1 MNVLYLPPWLGG
13 GLCPHELSP
22 DTEDC
27 ARKGKRQVVQENKAA
42 GGEERRIHSG
52 VNETKLKLE
61 CLSVLQL
68 SSGAIPRAKH
78 LVVLVDFVDYLNHYS
93 SWVL

>member
-1 MNVLYLPPWLGG
+1 MNVLYLPLWLGG
-13 GLCPHELSP
+13 VLCPQELSP

-27 ARKGKRQVVQENKAA
+27 DRKGKRQVVKENKAA

-52 VNETKLKLE
+52 VNETKLKLDE

-68 SSGAIPRAKH
+68 SSGAVPRAKH
-78 LVVLVDFVDYLNHYS
+78 LVTI
-93 SWVL
+93 